1 MTRLAVD
8 PSEEVRLVE
17 EALVASV
24 VALSVVEEQAEVG
37 KISTKIYIKKNRGW
51 KPSILCF
58 YVCGVIRKVALGFRV
73 NVVVPRW
80 NCVDGSR
87 IGRCREFRHVGCE
100 RIGNDAGCATSCV
113 IAER

>member
-1 MTRLAVD
+1 MAPLAVD

-24 VALSVVEEQAEVG
+24 VALSVVEEQVEAG
-37 KISTKIYIKKNRGW
+37 KSSTKIYKRRIEGENLR
-51 KPSILCF
+51 F
-58 YVCGVIRKVALGFRV
+58 FVVMCGVIRKVALGFRV
-73 NVVVPRW
+73 NVVVLRW
-80 NCVDGSR
+80 NCADGSR

-100 RIGNDAGCATSCV
+100 RIGNDVGCATSCV